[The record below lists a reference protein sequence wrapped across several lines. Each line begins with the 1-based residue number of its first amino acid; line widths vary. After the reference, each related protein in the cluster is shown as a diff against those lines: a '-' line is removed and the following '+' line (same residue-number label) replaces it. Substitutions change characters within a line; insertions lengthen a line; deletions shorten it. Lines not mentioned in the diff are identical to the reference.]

1 MKSKIFILIIV
12 IISLLCIYLFSSS
25 KDKTLIGNQTNHQ
38 LMPLVQ
44 KETTRPPKKIIL
56 LIGDGMGINHTT
68 IGRFHLG
75 GPNFNMGVDRMPIH
89 GMVTNHSFN
98 SLYIDSAASATAWA
112 TGTRTINGFIGV
124 DHKKRNVTNITE
136 LLATHDYISGL
147 VATSSLTHATPAAHY
162 AHVDSRYK
170 EEEIASQ
177 LMTSDI
183 RIALGGGQEFFNL
196 EENESATIILNPEQ
210 LEDKVLGSQRII
222 GLFAQ
227 DGIKRSVGPTQ
238 LAMSKSALSF
248 LEKNS
253 ECGKYFLMS
262 EGSQIDWASHDNDL
276 PAMLVELADFND
288 TVNYM
293 LDFASARDDVL
304 VIVSSDHETGGL
316 TLLDQEKDYVISKW
330 NTDSHSLNQ
339 VAIYAYGPGASQFAG
354 KVDQTEIFAKIAD
367 LADKTSCSID

>member
-89 GMVTNHSFN
+89 GTVTNHSFN

-196 EENESATIILNPEQ
+196 EENENATIILNPEQ

>member
-196 EENESATIILNPEQ
+196 EENENATIILNPEQ

-253 ECGKYFLMS
+253 KCGKYFLMS

>member
-196 EENESATIILNPEQ
+196 EENENATIIFNPEQ

>member
-196 EENESATIILNPEQ
+196 EENENATIILNPEQ

>member
-1 MKSKIFILIIV
+1 MLV
-12 IISLLCIYLFSSS
+12 LLLVLLLVS

-196 EENESATIILNPEQ
+196 EENENATIILNPEQ

>member
-25 KDKTLIGNQTNHQ
+25 KDKTLIGNQTSHQ

-44 KETTRPPKKIIL
+44 KETTSPPKKIIL

-196 EENESATIILNPEQ
+196 EENENATIILNPEQ

>member
-1 MKSKIFILIIV
+1 MKSKIFILIIL
-12 IISLLCIYLFSSS
+12 IISLFCIYLFSST
-25 KDKTLIGNQTNHQ
+25 KDKTPIGNQTNHQ
-38 LMPLVQ
+38 LTPLVQ
-44 KETTRPPKKIIL
+44 KETTKPPKKIIL

-68 IGRFHLG
+68 IGRFHFG
-75 GPNFNMGVDRMPIH
+75 GADFNMGVDRMPIQ

-112 TGTRTINGFIGV
+112 TGTRTINRFIGV
-124 DHKKRNVTNITE
+124 DPNKKSVLNITE
-136 LLATHDYISGL
+136 FLASHAYISGL

-170 EEEIASQ
+170 EEEIAAQ

-183 RIALGGGQEFFNL
+183 KIALGGGQEFFNL
-196 EENESATIILNPEQ
+196 EENQNATFILNLDK
-210 LEDKVLGSQRII
+210 LEETISGSKKVI

-227 DGIKRSVGPTQ
+227 DGIERSIGPSQ
-238 LAMSKSALSF
+238 LTMSKSALSF

-293 LDFASARDDVL
+293 LDFASTRDDVL

-316 TLLDQEKDYVISKW
+316 TLLGQEKDYVISKW

-339 VAIYAYGPGASQFAG
+339 VAIYAYGSGASQFAG
-354 KVDQTEIFAKIAD
+354 KVDQTQIFTKIAD
-367 LADKTSCSID
+367 LADKTSCFKD

>member
-25 KDKTLIGNQTNHQ
+25 KDKTLIGNQTSHQ

-196 EENESATIILNPEQ
+196 EENENATIILNPEQ

>member
-196 EENESATIILNPEQ
+196 EENENATIILNPEQ

-227 DGIKRSVGPTQ
+227 DGIKRSVGPTK

>member
-196 EENESATIILNPEQ
+196 EENENATIILNPEQ

-367 LADKTSCSID
+367 LADKTSCSVD

>member
-98 SLYIDSAASATAWA
+98 SLYIDSAASSTAWA

-196 EENESATIILNPEQ
+196 EENENATIILNPEQ

>member
-196 EENESATIILNPEQ
+196 EENENATIILNPEQ

-227 DGIKRSVGPTQ
+227 DGIKRRVGPTQ

>member
-1 MKSKIFILIIV
+1 MKSKIFILIIL
-12 IISLLCIYLFSSS
+12 IISLFCIYLFSST

-38 LMPLVQ
+38 LTPLVQ
-44 KETTRPPKKIIL
+44 KETTKPPKKIIL

-68 IGRFHLG
+68 IGRFHFG
-75 GPNFNMGVDRMPIH
+75 GADFNMGVDRMPIQ

-112 TGTRTINGFIGV
+112 TGTRTINRFIGV
-124 DHKKRNVTNITE
+124 DPNKKSVLNITE
-136 LLATHDYISGL
+136 FLASHAYISGL

-170 EEEIASQ
+170 EEEIAAQ
-177 LMTSDI
+177 LMTSNI
-183 RIALGGGQEFFNL
+183 KIALGGGQEFFNL
-196 EENESATIILNPEQ
+196 EENQNATFILNLDK
-210 LEDKVLGSQRII
+210 LEDTISGSKKVI

-227 DGIKRSVGPTQ
+227 DGIERSIGPSQ
-238 LAMSKSALSF
+238 LTMSKSALSF

-293 LDFASARDDVL
+293 LDFASTRDDVL

-316 TLLDQEKDYVISKW
+316 TLLGQEKDYVISKW

-339 VAIYAYGPGASQFAG
+339 VAIYAYGSGASEFAG
-354 KVDQTEIFAKIAD
+354 KVDQTQIFTKIAD
-367 LADKTSCSID
+367 LADKTSCFKD

>member
-196 EENESATIILNPEQ
+196 EENENATIILNPEQ

-354 KVDQTEIFAKIAD
+354 KVDQTEIFTKIVD
-367 LADKTSCSID
+367 LADKTSCFTD